1 MQVGKL
7 FVPETRLRS
16 YLIAS
21 YCMKTAFH
29 AIVIDFGMNSEQ
41 EINLLQ
47 HNL

>member
-7 FVPETRLRS
+7 SVPETRLRS